1 MQTTGAVSAAA
12 LPLATVAG
20 VTLSGGASVA
30 GAKSMLTSIEARFSA
45 AVTVKVT
52 SLSLWNL
59 TYGSAVNPA
68 NLRVRYDAAA
78 KTAIWTF
85 PSFVGGSL
93 PDGRY
98 QAKLDDAGI
107 TDISG
112 RPLDGD
118 RNGTAGGDYAFQLSR
133 LFGDANG
140 DGAIKPADAVAFK
153 SAYYTSRAR
162 TGYQSR
168 FDFNSDGII
177 SDLDRTA
184 DEARYGTVLAELG
197 TSATASTGPAIT
209 PTVSSATGAF
219 VTDPQI
225 KTITIAARRRQT
237 DPWTNFS
244 VKTVPAGLTM
254 ASPVLSKYG
263 GDTTR
268 KLAASGYFYTTK
280 VNGKWWMVDPEG
292 NLYFDNAVGVIGPRI
307 FPDNSASFVAKFGE
321 GKVGNVNWATWVR
334 SWLRDIGYNS
344 AGPWGTPSIQA
355 VAGQKTNYTLL
366 LDVMSTFAMGSG
378 FGSLGLGHANFRNG
392 VIPVFDPAFPGYC
405 STFMS
410 NVLPQVYP
418 GLNTRS
424 DPYLVGYMTDNELPW
439 STCTIDNYFKLGA
452 TDPNRL
458 AAQAWLTA
466 RGRSTPTA
474 QDRVDFQTYV
484 AETYFRITSQA
495 IRAYDP
501 NHIVGCR
508 FLGGDTATP
517 YLFKAARKYLDL
529 VTVNYYSSMTP
540 GHVIES
546 AVAAADIAYVSSDMY
561 AKGVDSGMANTSGYG
576 YTVKTQADRGAYYQ
590 QMMLSVLGSA
600 HGVGA
605 SWISLI
611 DNDLSDPVPEPTN
624 QNSNKGLMTVQYPL
638 TQNANPYKPLTDR
651 IRDVNLNLYPLSAY
665 LTRASIAG
673 TVFRDTNRDGVRQSS
688 EPGLANWRIFVD
700 QNKNGVFDAG
710 EINTFTSSTGTYKLA
725 ALPAGTFRVYEV
737 VQKGWTRTK
746 PVGASPLG
754 YYDVV
759 LDTNQIVSGKDFG
772 NYLT

>member
-1 MQTTGAVSAAA
+1 MDRDLRRSTLPQQFGGRLANHSAVSAAA

-30 GAKSMLTSIEARFSA
+30 GREIHADVDRSPLRAA

-237 DPWTNFS
+237 DP
-244 VKTVPAGLTM
+244 
-254 ASPVLSKYG
+254 
-263 GDTTR
+263 
-268 KLAASGYFYTTK
+268 
-280 VNGKWWMVDPEG
+280 
-292 NLYFDNAVGVIGPRI
+292 
-307 FPDNSASFVAKFGE
+307 
-321 GKVGNVNWATWVR
+321 
-334 SWLRDIGYNS
+334 
-344 AGPWGTPSIQA
+344 
-355 VAGQKTNYTLL
+355 
-366 LDVMSTFAMGSG
+366 
-378 FGSLGLGHANFRNG
+378 
-392 VIPVFDPAFPGYC
+392 
-405 STFMS
+405 
-410 NVLPQVYP
+410 
-418 GLNTRS
+418 
-424 DPYLVGYMTDNELPW
+424 
-439 STCTIDNYFKLGA
+439 
-452 TDPNRL
+452 
-458 AAQAWLTA
+458 
-466 RGRSTPTA
+466 
-474 QDRVDFQTYV
+474 
-484 AETYFRITSQA
+484 
-495 IRAYDP
+495 
-501 NHIVGCR
+501 
-508 FLGGDTATP
+508 
-517 YLFKAARKYLDL
+517 
-529 VTVNYYSSMTP
+529 
-540 GHVIES
+540 
-546 AVAAADIAYVSSDMY
+546 
-561 AKGVDSGMANTSGYG
+561 
-576 YTVKTQADRGAYYQ
+576 
-590 QMMLSVLGSA
+590 
-600 HGVGA
+600 
-605 SWISLI
+605 
-611 DNDLSDPVPEPTN
+611 
-624 QNSNKGLMTVQYPL
+624 
-638 TQNANPYKPLTDR
+638 
-651 IRDVNLNLYPLSAY
+651 
-665 LTRASIAG
+665 
-673 TVFRDTNRDGVRQSS
+673 
-688 EPGLANWRIFVD
+688 
-700 QNKNGVFDAG
+700 
-710 EINTFTSSTGTYKLA
+710 
-725 ALPAGTFRVYEV
+725 
-737 VQKGWTRTK
+737 
-746 PVGASPLG
+746 
-754 YYDVV
+754 
-759 LDTNQIVSGKDFG
+759 
-772 NYLT
+772 